1 MSVLWVSGE
10 QGRRLASPED
20 GQSIRRRR
28 ECLSCQKRFT
38 TYETVECLPIV
49 VIKRDGARQA
59 FDRNKILN
67 GMLRA
72 CEKAPGGAGK
82 LEEATDA
89 IEQII
94 QNSLDREVSTT
105 QIGELVMER
114 LKPLDEVAYALCL
127 GLPSVQGHRQLRA
140 RAQQAARRK
149 VNMGKGPDARRFPAG
164 IYWVREA
171 LVKSAAMDGEDF
183 PPILRSG
190 IYSEVH

>member
-1 MSVLWVSGE
+1 MKCPYCGYQESKVVDS
-10 QGRRLASPED
+10 RHSED

-72 CEKAPGGAGK
+72 CEKRPVALAK

-105 QIGELVMER
+105 
-114 LKPLDEVAYALCL
+114 LCL
-127 GLPSVQGHRQLRA
+127 GLPSVQGHRHLHA

-149 VNMGKGPDARRFPAG
+149 VNMEKILMPAG
-164 IYWVREA
+164 FRRA
-171 LVKSAAMDGEDF
+171 FCADLGK
-183 PPILRSG
+183 L
-190 IYSEVH
+190 

>member
-1 MSVLWVSGE
+1 MKCPYCGYQESKVVDS
-10 QGRRLASPED
+10 RHSED

-49 VIKRDGARQA
+49 VIKSDGARQA

-72 CEKAPGGAGK
+72 CEKRPVALAK

-94 QNSLDREVSTT
+94 QNSLDREVSTER
-105 QIGELVMER
+105 IGELVMEK
-114 LKPLDEVAYALCL
+114 LKPMDEVAYVRFA
-127 GLPSVQGHRQLRA
+127 SVYRQF
-140 RAQQAARRK
+140 K
-149 VNMGKGPDARRFPAG
+149 DIDSFM
-164 IYWVREA
+164 RE
-171 LVKSAAMDGEDF
+171 LNK
-183 PPILRSG
+183 ILEER
-190 IYSEVH
+190 